1 MINIALDVMGGDNAP
16 LSNLHGALDYLLNNN
31 NNVKLFLIGDKSQ
44 INNHINEFSN
54 INTKK
59 YEIIN
64 CSQYLG
70 SSDKPSKVHKEKP
83 NSSMVIGLNMLKEKK
98 IDAFISAG
106 NTGHLLASSFFVLG
120 TVENI
125 IRPALFAFIPSNNGH
140 FLICD
145 VGANTSAKPQHLLQ
159 FGQMSSIYIKHQ
171 LGIIKPRISLLNI
184 GSEENKG
191 NELTKSAYHLLKE
204 NLSGFNGNIESR
216 YIFNGKADILLT
228 DGFTGNMVLKL
239 IEGMTEYNFKLI
251 SKELNLGDNSK
262 IEKIK
267 KLYDYEEYGATP
279 ILGVNGLVLKSHG
292 SSSRISIKN
301 ALINAVKLHKLDLI
315 KEFKNIVL

>member
-44 INNHINEFSN
+44 INNHTNEFSN

-106 NTGHLLASSFFVLG
+106 NTGHLLASSFFILG

-301 ALINAVKLHKLDLI
+301 SLINAVKLYKLDLI

>member
-1 MINIALDVMGGDNAP
+1 MINIAVDVMGGDNAP
-16 LSNLHGALDYLLNNN
+16 LSNLHGAFDFLSNYDHG
-31 NNVKLFLIGDKSQ
+31 VKLFLIGDKNQ
-44 INNHINEFSN
+44 INDYVNKLSVFKTN
-54 INTKK
+54 K

-64 CSQYLG
+64 SSQNLDC
-70 SSDKPSKVHKEKP
+70 SDKPSKVYKEKP

-98 IDAFISAG
+98 VNAFISAG
-106 NTGHLLASSFFVLG
+106 NTGHLLASSFFILG
-120 TVENI
+120 TVKNI
-125 IRPALFAFIPSNNGH
+125 RRPALFAFIPSNNGD

-145 VGANTSAKPQHLLQ
+145 VGANTSVKPQHLLQ

-171 LGIIKPRISLLNI
+171 LRIDNPRISLLNI

-191 NELTKSAYHLLKE
+191 SELTKSAFNLLKE

-228 DGFTGNMVLKL
+228 DGFTGNIVLKL
-239 IEGMTEYNFKLI
+239 IEGMTEYNIKLI
-251 SKELNLGDNSK
+251 SKKLNLNDNSK

-267 KLYDYEEYGATP
+267 KLYDYEQYGATP
-279 ILGVNGLVLKSHG
+279 ILGINGLVLKSHG
-292 SSSRISIKN
+292 SSSRLSIKN

-315 KEFKNIVL
+315 KEFEKI